1 MWLHREPCHS
11 LLPIASV
18 LLCHCHPYL
27 HAPFG
32 GIKAALAGAIDES
45 FLHPSVSYSYLHPFL
60 LSRLKTSIMD
70 KIHSQILGHLF
81 FSPAFSFVGY
91 DFLTAMFPVPFAGC
105 HAAAVPG
112 YLLEVNALIFMTQR
126 KYSAG
131 AWTAELQAFILSSSP
146 LPDPHVR
153 QSLLS
158 SRTNRCFSCY
168 TVCCLIPRQGTVWCI
183 PMQLSALEGT
193 FPWIWKEMQLII
205 TSGFTAALTSPSSGS
220 ESQM

>member
-1 MWLHREPCHS
+1 MRVSCILQF
-11 LLPIASV
+11 PIATYI
-18 LLCHCHPYL
+18 LFWFP
-27 HAPFG
+27 
-32 GIKAALAGAIDES
+32 DW
-45 FLHPSVSYSYLHPFL
+45 
-60 LSRLKTSIMD
+60 KTSIMD

-112 YLLEVNALIFMTQR
+112 YLLEVTALIFMTQR

-205 TSGFTAALTSPSSGS
+205 TSGFTAALTSQSSGS